1 MTPVNAGN
9 ATPTATAAKEPIPA
23 LNKGNLIQ
31 YWRTKL
37 GKMQIWHYL
46 SLTTL
51 LALSFG
57 PLLLLFIDS
66 GKTTEQFESHPWSLT
81 TPYHWSNYWRM
92 LVGMRRYMVNSS
104 FVSLVAIPLA
114 LLIASYTS
122 YIFARFK
129 FYGKEFLFNV
139 VIFLMMIPF
148 VLYLVPQYILIQQLG
163 LLNSLWALIFP
174 YAAGGAVFGVFLIRP
189 FMASLSEELFE
200 AARLDGATD
209 WQVFY
214 SIALPL
220 CRPILATL
228 MILLLLGQ
236 WNDLIWPS
244 VTLTNQDMYTVTLG
258 VFSLGKTVY
267 GGMAGRPPWGMMFAA
282 FVISSLPLLLVFIIA
297 RKAFLKGLSSGALKF

>member
-1 MTPVNAGN
+1 MPSVSTS
-9 ATPTATAAKEPIPA
+9 TASKT
-23 LNKGNLIQ
+23 NLIKD
-31 YWRTKL
+31 WRIKWVRL
-37 GKMQIWHYL
+37 QVWHYL
-46 SLTTL
+46 SLTIL
-51 LALSFG
+51 LLLSFG
-57 PLLLLFIDS
+57 PLILLFIDA
-66 GKTTEQFESHPWSLT
+66 GKTTKQFESHPWSLT

-92 LVGMRRYMVNSS
+92 LVGMRRYILNSS
-104 FVSLVAIPLA
+104 IVSIVAIPLA
-114 LLIASYTS
+114 LSLASYSS

-129 FYGKEFLFNV
+129 FQGKEFLFNLI
-139 VIFLMMIPF
+139 IFLMMIPF
-148 VLYLVPQYILIQQLG
+148 VLYLVPQYLLVLNLG
-163 LLNSLWALIFP
+163 LMNTLWALIFP

-200 AARLDGATD
+200 AARLDGASD

-244 VTLTNQDMYTVTLG
+244 VTITDKDLYTVTLG
-258 VFSLGKTVY
+258 VFSLGQQVY
-267 GGMAGRPPWGMMFAA
+267 GGGSGRLPWGMMFAA
-282 FVISSLPLLLVFIIA
+282 FIISSLPLLLTFILA

>member
-1 MTPVNAGN
+1 MTPINAGN
-9 ATPTATAAKEPIPA
+9 ATPTATTTKETIPA
-23 LNKGNLIQ
+23 LPKGNLIQ
-31 YWRTKL
+31 YWRTKW

-46 SLTTL
+46 ALTTL
-51 LALSFG
+51 LAISFG

-66 GKTTEQFESHPWSLT
+66 GKTTEQFEAHPWSFT
-81 TPYHWSNYWRM
+81 PPYHWSNYWRM
-92 LVGMRRYMVNSS
+92 LVGMRRYIFNSS
-104 FVSLVAIPLA
+104 IISMVAIPFA
-114 LLIASYTS
+114 LLLASYTS

-129 FYGKEFLFNV
+129 FHGKEFLFNV
-139 VIFLMMIPF
+139 IIFLMMVPF
-148 VLYLVPQYILIQQLG
+148 VLYLVPQYILIQKLG
-163 LLNSLWALIFP
+163 LLNTLWALIFP

-189 FMASLSEELFE
+189 FMASIPEALFE
-200 AARLDGATD
+200 AARLDGASD
-209 WQVFY
+209 SQVFY
-214 SIALPL
+214 YIALPL

-282 FVISSLPLLLVFIIA
+282 FVISSVPLMLVFIFA